1 MKKICKFSLCI
12 LPALL
17 LAIATASCD
26 KNDDAIDTKGGK
38 STLVQNI
45 AANTD
50 DIQSIE
56 SEVTYNL
63 CDGVEITDIS
73 CTYMLEP
80 TRLIV
85 AVVDLNKNITVA
97 ASSPGNKTSG
107 ISTLESIPEQAM
119 SAEKAGM
126 KVWLAVNGGNFNGTQ
141 ATGLFYKDGVAI
153 KESAESGEDNCVAV
167 TQDGKVRI
175 CSVSDFLVL
184 KNQAVHAI
192 GGAQR
197 LLEDGEFG
205 AFMADDNT
213 MALQART
220 FVGTNADASKFYIFV
235 VEGSTPEQ
243 STGIRLKDAMYIS
256 QGAGCYQALNLRG
269 DVYTTLAVREETASG
284 VEFNTLNK
292 LQQSFPQDVL
302 NGLLIIDKQ

>member
-1 MKKICKFSLCI
+1 MKKIYNFTHYI

-17 LAIATASCD
+17 ITITTVGCE

-50 DIQSIE
+50 YIQSIE
-56 SEVTYNL
+56 SEATYNL
-63 CDGVEITDIS
+63 CNGVEITDIT
-73 CTYMLEP
+73 CTYMLQP

-85 AVVDLNKNITVA
+85 AVVDLNKNVTVA

-107 ISTLESIPEQAM
+107 IFTLESVPEQAM
-119 SAEKAGM
+119 SAENAGM
-126 KVWLAVNGGNFNGTQ
+126 NVWLAINGGNFNGTQ
-141 ATGLFYKDGVAI
+141 AAGLFYKDGIAI
-153 KESAESGEDNCVAV
+153 KESADPGEDNCVVV
-167 TQDGKVRI
+167 TRDGKVRI

-184 KNQAVHAI
+184 KKQAVHAI

-197 LLEDGEFG
+197 LLEDGQLG
-205 AFMADDNT
+205 TFMADDST
-213 MALQART
+213 MELQART
-220 FVGTNADASKFYIFV
+220 FVGTNADASKFYIFI

-243 STGIRLKDAMYIS
+243 STGIRLKDAMYIC
-256 QGAGCYQALNLRG
+256 QGAGCYQATNLCG
-269 DVYTTLAVREETASG
+269 DIYTTLAVRKETTSG
-284 VEFNTLNK
+284 VEFNTLNRQ
-292 LQQSFPQDVL
+292 QQSIPQDIL

>member
-26 KNDDAIDTKGGK
+26 KNDAAIDTKGGK

-50 DIQSIE
+50 YIQSIE

-85 AVVDLNKNITVA
+85 AVVDLNKNITIA

-141 ATGLFYKDGVAI
+141 ATGLFY
-153 KESAESGEDNCVAV
+153 
-167 TQDGKVRI
+167 
-175 CSVSDFLVL
+175 
-184 KNQAVHAI
+184 
-192 GGAQR
+192 
-197 LLEDGEFG
+197 
-205 AFMADDNT
+205 
-213 MALQART
+213 
-220 FVGTNADASKFYIFV
+220 
-235 VEGSTPEQ
+235 
-243 STGIRLKDAMYIS
+243 
-256 QGAGCYQALNLRG
+256 
-269 DVYTTLAVREETASG
+269 
-284 VEFNTLNK
+284 
-292 LQQSFPQDVL
+292 
-302 NGLLIIDKQ
+302 